1 MLKVLLLFV
10 LLIAGIVVGP
20 MIAGHQGY
28 VLIQTDNYNIET
40 SVTGLAII
48 LILAMVVLFAI
59 EWLLRRIFRTGA
71 HTRGWFVGRKRRRAR
86 KQTEQA
92 LLKLAEGDYQQVE
105 KLMAKNADHAE
116 QPVVNYLLA
125 AEAAQQ
131 RGDEAR
137 ANQHLERAA
146 ELAGND
152 TIPVEITRVRLQL
165 ARNENHAA
173 RHGVDKLLEVTPR
186 HPEVLRLA
194 EQAYIR
200 TGAWSSLLDIIPSM
214 AKAHVG
220 DEEHRAMLEQQAWI
234 GLMDQARADNGSE
247 GLRNWWKNQSRKTRH
262 QVALQ
267 VAMAE
272 HLIECDDHDTAQ
284 QIIIDGLKRQYDDR
298 LLLPIPRLKTN
309 NPEQLEKVLRQQNQK
324 RRRSPAVVEH
334 TGPVTDEARRMAGSI
349 ARLPRSAETTSGRL
363 RLRMACRRAGQ
374 TAQAGRSCSDASRR
388 FDVNVAEQPTTVVP
402 SHPGASTSG
411 AFLTHKKTPALI
423 TEQALK
429 QVCMTTSG
437 CFTQRCV
444 HGV

>member
-1 MLKVLLLFV
+1 M
-10 LLIAGIVVGP
+10 G
-20 MIAGHQGY
+20 
-28 VLIQTDNYNIET
+28 
-40 SVTGLAII
+40 GLSD
-48 LILAMVVLFAI
+48 V
-59 EWLLRRIFRTGA
+59 
-71 HTRGWFVGRKRRRAR
+71 RRRAR

-137 ANQHLERAA
+137 DNQHLERAA

-247 GLRNWWKNQSRKTRH
+247 GLRNWWKNQSRKTSSVIRWPCRWQWQNILLSVTIMILPSNYRSH
-262 QVALQ
+262 
-267 VAMAE
+267 
-272 HLIECDDHDTAQ
+272 
-284 QIIIDGLKRQYDDR
+284 GLKRCMMIAW
-298 LLLPIPRLKTN
+298 LPPIPRLKTN
-309 NPEQLEKVLRQQNQK
+309 NPEQLEKVLRQQIKNVGDRPLLWSTLGQSLMK
-324 RRRSPAVVEH
+324 HGEWQ
-334 TGPVTDEARRMAGSI
+334 EASLAF
-349 ARLPRSAETTSGRL
+349 
-363 RLRMACRRAGQ
+363 RA
-374 TAQAGRSCSDASRR
+374 
-388 FDVNVAEQPTTVVP
+388 
-402 SHPGASTSG
+402 
-411 AFLTHKKTPALI
+411 
-423 TEQALK
+423 ALK
-429 QVCMTTSG
+429 QRPDAYDYAWLADALDRLHKPEEAAAMRRDGLMLTLQNNRHSS
-437 CFTQRCV
+437 FTRR
-444 HGV
+444 HRGLLI

>member
-1 MLKVLLLFV
+1 MLKILLLFA
-10 LLIAGIVVGP
+10 LLLAGIVVGP

-48 LILAMVVLFAI
+48 MILTMVVLFAI

-137 ANQHLERAA
+137 ANQHLERAT
-146 ELAGND
+146 ELAGD
-152 TIPVEITRVRLQL
+152 DLIPVEITRVRLQL

-173 RHGVDKLLEVTPR
+173 RHGIDKLLEITPR

-200 TGAWSSLLDIIPSM
+200 TGAWNSLLDILPSM
-214 AKAHVG
+214 AKANVS
-220 DEEHRAMLEQQAWI
+220 DEEHRAELEQLAWI
-234 GLMDQARADNGSE
+234 GLMDKTLADGGSE
-247 GLRNWWKNQSRKTRH
+247 GLRDWWKSQNRKTRS

-267 VAMAE
+267 VAMANR
-272 HLIECDDHDTAQ
+272 LIESDDHDTAQ
-284 QIIIDGLKRQYDDR
+284 QIIIEGLKKHYDDR
-298 LLLPIPRLKTN
+298 LVMPIPRLKTN
-309 NPEQLEKVLRQQNQK
+309 NPEQLEKVLRQQIKTVGDRPLLWSTLGQSLM
-324 RRRSPAVVEH
+324 RHGEWQ
-334 TGPVTDEARRMAGSI
+334 EASI
-349 ARLPRSAETTSGRL
+349 AF
-363 RLRMACRRAGQ
+363 RA
-374 TAQAGRSCSDASRR
+374 
-388 FDVNVAEQPTTVVP
+388 
-402 SHPGASTSG
+402 
-411 AFLTHKKTPALI
+411 
-423 TEQALK
+423 ALK
-429 QVCMTTSG
+429 QRPDAFDYAWLADTLDHLHQPEEAATMRRDGLLLTL
-437 CFTQRCV
+437 QNNPQQ
-444 HGV
+444 